1 LTSCKKRW
9 PSDSGK
15 TGTDPHTTQPATP
28 KGLTPYLGTGFM
40 MRVGGWNDG
49 VDDDRKAGEKGGG
62 RGGDDPLLRAQ
73 GAPAG
78 TAAIDRVRF
87 IRRAKELGFTLK
99 EIGELL
105 ELRIRPGTTCRQISD
120 QATAKIAGIE
130 EKIRSLEAMRSALEK
145 LAADC
150 PASGPTSE
158 CPILAHMSHQLPAAA
173 GDAPHSPSFSHL
185 GVLDVP
191 SSTPPRPS
199 DRKRH

>member
-1 LTSCKKRW
+1 MESMTIGKLAKRA
-9 PSDSGK
+9 GVGVE
-15 TGTDPHTTQPATP
+15 TIRFYER
-28 KGLTPYLGTGFM
+28 KGLLPEPPRRYSGY
-40 MRVGGWNDG
+40 R
-49 VDDDRKAGEKGGG
+49 EY
-62 RGGDDPLLRAQ
+62 PES
-73 GAPAG
+73 
-78 TAAIDRVRF
+78 AIDRVRF

-120 QATAKIAGIE
+120 QATAKIADIE

>member
-1 LTSCKKRW
+1 MESMTIGKLAKRA
-9 PSDSGK
+9 GVGVE
-15 TGTDPHTTQPATP
+15 TIRFYER
-28 KGLTPYLGTGFM
+28 KGLLPEPPRRYSGY
-40 MRVGGWNDG
+40 R
-49 VDDDRKAGEKGGG
+49 EY
-62 RGGDDPLLRAQ
+62 PES
-73 GAPAG
+73 
-78 TAAIDRVRF
+78 AIDRVRF

-105 ELRIRPGTTCRQISD
+105 ELRIRPGTTCRQ
-120 QATAKIAGIE
+120 
-130 EKIRSLEAMRSALEK
+130 M
-145 LAADC
+145 
-150 PASGPTSE
+150 ASGPTSE